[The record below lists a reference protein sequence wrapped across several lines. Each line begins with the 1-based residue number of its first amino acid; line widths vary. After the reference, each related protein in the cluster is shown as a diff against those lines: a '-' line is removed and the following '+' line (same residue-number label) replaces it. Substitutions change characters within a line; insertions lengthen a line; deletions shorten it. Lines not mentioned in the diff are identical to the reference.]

1 MKRGKPYQVTHDVI
15 RAQIRG
21 ELPTWYDITKW
32 QAKRVW
38 EALRKM
44 GIDDLGVTPDPSGGY
59 WVRQYD
65 KDKRK

>member
-1 MKRGKPYQVTHDVI
+1 MGPSLIAFDAARAKVFGK
-15 RAQIRG
+15 
-21 ELPTWYDITKW
+21 LPKWYDMTSN

-38 EALRKM
+38 ELLRKK
-44 GIDDLGVTPDPSGGY
+44 GIQDLGVTPDPDGGY